1 MAEAGEACKVSRL
14 LFSKS
19 SRPETGRQS
28 QREGVGSLEKQEGER
43 CFLQHT
49 KKVVPGKGRVEQS
62 QRGCSIQILA
72 LLPGNHLILDW
83 LLKLL

>member
-19 SRPETGRQS
+19 SRPETGQS

-43 CFLQHT
+43 CFLQYT
-49 KKVVPGKGRVEQS
+49 KKVVPGKGHVEQS

-72 LLPGNHLILDW
+72 LLPGNHLILD
-83 LLKLL
+83 